1 MATITRT
8 SGTSGPAAPATAATA
23 AVAPRSRGRTLWLGV
38 RPVLV
43 QALLVLAGLSFLM
56 PFLWMLSTSLKD
68 DQHIFVYP
76 PQWIPDPMVFANYL
90 RAVRYIPYARYMTNT
105 LEIAVVATV
114 GTVAS
119 CSLVAYSLA
128 RLRWPGRDAL
138 FLVTLSTMMLPFA
151 VTLIPLFIVFKHLGW
166 INTFAPLTV
175 PHYFGSAFFIFL
187 LRQFFLTIPSDLSD
201 AARIDGAD
209 EFAIFWRVILPLT
222 RPALATVA
230 LLEFLGRYRDFMGPL
245 IYLTDATKYTL
256 SIGLTQYSSQ
266 HNTEWALL
274 MAASV
279 IMTAPIILLFFLTQK
294 TFVEGITLG
303 GVKG

>member
-1 MATITRT
+1 MATITGAAVR
-8 SGTSGPAAPATAATA
+8 PAAA
-23 AVAPRSRGRTLWLGV
+23 AVPRSRARSLWLGV
-38 RPVLV
+38 RPLAV
-43 QALLVLAGLSFLM
+43 QALLVLAGLSFLV

-76 PQWIPDPMVFANYL
+76 PQWIPDPMAFDNYV
-90 RAVRYIPYARYMTNT
+90 RAVRYIPFALYLANT
-105 LEIAVVATV
+105 LTIAIVATA

-119 CSLVAYSLA
+119 CALVAYSLA

-138 FLVTLSTMMLPFA
+138 FMLTLATMMLPFA
-151 VTLIPLFIVFKHLGW
+151 VTLVPLFVVFKNLGW
-166 INTFAPLTV
+166 INTFLPLTV

-187 LRQFFLTIPSDLSD
+187 LRQFFLTIPGDLSD

-222 RPALATVA
+222 KPALATVG